1 LEFVKTGRG
10 LSRTRCPLAEFA
22 SVDQHR
28 KPLEIAAG
36 HQRGVASGMLC
47 GMSRQLSSRVLVL
60 LSMAFGIAVA
70 VLGMSDSGAVGGFA
84 AIGGMVLGCLWVVRS
99 FFAKRL
105 ES

>member
-1 LEFVKTGRG
+1 
-10 LSRTRCPLAEFA
+10 
-22 SVDQHR
+22 
-28 KPLEIAAG
+28 
-36 HQRGVASGMLC
+36 MLC

-84 AIGGMVLGCLWVVRS
+84 AIGGMVLGFLWVVRS